1 MSKTVLPKPSSVKP
15 SLAIRWLLNLGYL
28 TAMTLA
34 MPAILW
40 AAWRTG
46 KYREG
51 FRAKLL
57 GRVRSRVGT
66 RYSVWIHAVSVGEVN
81 LIGVLA
87 KELQRRHPKW
97 EICISTTTKTGY
109 DLARKKYRRNCAVFY
124 CPVDFS
130 WAVNRAVRRVR
141 PNMLLLAE
149 LELWPNLI
157 AAAKENGAKIA
168 IVNGRLSENS
178 HRGYRKIRGLIRSAL
193 QNVDLIAAQD
203 RSTADRF
210 ADIGAKPETIKV
222 SGSLKYD
229 GAETDRNNP
238 RTESLRVLTG
248 WGEEAKVWLAGST
261 QAPEEAICLN
271 AFKELRKEHS
281 DLKLILVPRHP
292 ERFEEV
298 ASLLEESGLAWNRRS
313 ELESAIASDE
323 ESSVL
328 LIDTVGELG
337 AWWGVADIGFVGG
350 SFGDRGGQ
358 NMIEPAAY
366 GVATCFGPNTR
377 NFRDIVAS
385 LIAADG
391 ARVVESPAELEVF
404 VAGCLAIPAE
414 AKALGERAKAFVTT
428 QLGATER
435 TADMLDA
442 ISDYQPRYTEQSSR
456 ASLMNPGGRSSQQA
470 LNKPLI
476 QNDQAD
482 SSQQRAA

>member
-1 MSKTVLPKPSSVKP
+1 MSETSSRISPPIKP
-15 SLAIRWLLNLGYL
+15 SLSTRWFLNLAYL
-28 TAMTLA
+28 SAITLA
-34 MPAILW
+34 LPAILW

-51 FRAKLL
+51 FHAKLL

-109 DLARKKYRRNCAVFY
+109 DLARKKYRRHCAVFY

-130 WAVNRAVRRVR
+130 WAVKRAVRRVR
-141 PNMLLLAE
+141 PDMLLLAE

-157 AAAKENGAKIA
+157 ATAKESGAKIA
-168 IVNGRLSENS
+168 IINGRLSENS
-178 HRGYRKIRGLIRSAL
+178 HRGYRRIKGLVRSTL

-203 RSTADRF
+203 AATAERF
-210 ADIGAKPETIKV
+210 ADIGARPEAIKV

-229 GAETDRNNP
+229 GAETDRHNP
-238 RTESLRVLTG
+238 RTESLRALTG
-248 WGEEAKVWLAGST
+248 WSDNAPVWLAGST
-261 QAPEEAICLN
+261 QEPEEQICLN
-271 AFKELRKEHS
+271 VFKELHKDHPE
-281 DLKLILVPRHP
+281 LKLILVPRHP

-298 ASLLEESGLAWNRRS
+298 AAQLVESGLVWHRRS
-313 ELESAIASDE
+313 ELDSAIASE
-323 ESSVL
+323 QEASVL

-377 NFRDIVAS
+377 NFRDIVAA
-385 LIAADG
+385 LLAADG
-391 ARVVESPAELEVF
+391 ARVVQTPAELETF
-404 VAGCLAIPAE
+404 VAGCLAMPVEAE
-414 AKALGERAKAFVTT
+414 ALGQRAKEFVTT

-435 TADMLDA
+435 TADMIDS
-442 ISDYQPRYTEQSSR
+442 ISGYVPRYVEQPRNQKP
-456 ASLMNPGGRSSQQA
+456 ALSSQVSDR
-470 LNKPLI
+470 
-476 QNDQAD
+476 ND
-482 SSQQRAA
+482 SQQRRAA